1 MQGVGSAYLRQCGV
15 CDKTCA
21 LVNNHVKT
29 KRYLTAINK
38 DYYDKLSPASKG
50 SLRYQGGPMTPNECR
65 DYEADE
71 LFTLHLKIREWDD
84 KAKDDSPEMLEKIKK
99 MNPIDYYYTLYLK
112 YA

>member
-1 MQGVGSAYLRQCGV
+1 
-15 CDKTCA
+15 
-21 LVNNHVKT
+21 
-29 KRYLTAINK
+29 
-38 DYYDKLSPASKG
+38 
-50 SLRYQGGPMTPNECR
+50 MTPNECR